1 MEKEQNM
8 SVDESDKSQTEN
20 AQDAFKISD
29 DPDETIRNITAA
41 VKAKKKE
48 LNITSAA
55 ENLNQG
61 VALYQSGRFGDALLF
76 FERAAQIYLELIKED
91 ENPDFLVELAKIYIY
106 RGSALWSADKLDEVT
121 AEIDKAIG
129 IYQDLID
136 KHDRADF
143 MTNLATAYMNKGVGL
158 NTLGKSAEAV
168 SEYDK
173 AIDIYE
179 KSIAEDS
186 RPVILNELAKV
197 HLNKGVALKALENLT
212 EAVAAYD
219 RSIAIYKDLIENR
232 ERADLAGQLA
242 MVFMNKGSALE
253 AQNDLNEAVK
263 MFGSAIDLWE
273 KDFKEGY
280 SSVVPGLIK
289 ALRIRTLISV
299 KLEDWQ
305 TTAMDVVFAMLL
317 FENYLK
323 KQDYSEHYKQNISSE
338 FYVILFQI
346 KQLAEEDREQIFT
359 LTDKIGREAYDPPI
373 EFSGVLRQRMELI

>member
-1 MEKEQNM
+1 MSDDEPDKLQN
-8 SVDESDKSQTEN
+8 EN
-20 AQDAFKISD
+20 AQDAFKLSD

-48 LNITSAA
+48 LNINSAA
-55 ENLNQG
+55 ENLNEA

-76 FERAAQIYLELIKED
+76 FEKAAQIYIELIKED
-91 ENPDFLVELAKIYIY
+91 ENPDFLVELAKIYIFK
-106 RGSALWSADKLDEVT
+106 GSALWSADRPDEVT
-121 AEIDKAIG
+121 AEIDKAIA

-143 MTNLATAYMNKGVGL
+143 VTNLATAYMNKGVGL

-168 SEYDK
+168 TEFDK
-173 AIDIYE
+173 AIAIYE
-179 KSIAEDS
+179 KAIAEES
-186 RPVILNELAKV
+186 RAFLLNELAKV

-219 RSIAIYKDLIENR
+219 RSIAIFKDLIETR

-242 MVFMNKGSALE
+242 MVYMNKGSALE
-253 AQNDLNEAVK
+253 ARNDLNEAVK
-263 MFGSAIDLWE
+263 MFGSAIAIWE
-273 KDFKEGY
+273 KDFQNGY
-280 SSVVPGLIK
+280 SNVIPDLIK

-299 KLEDWQ
+299 KLKDWE
-305 TTAMDVVFAMLL
+305 TTAMDVIFAMLL

-323 KQDYSEHYKQNISSE
+323 KQDYSEHYKKNISSE
-338 FYVILFQI
+338 FYVILFQL
-346 KQLAEEDREQIFT
+346 KQISKEDREQVFA

-373 EFSGVLRQRMELI
+373 EFSGILRQRIELI